1 MTAKIINKTEIFNK
15 MPKILLIFLFFLF
28 TSISLASDEKPG
40 RFFEDQPDVSQL
52 QIVLDMEYLGP

>member
-40 RFFEDQPDVSQL
+40 RFFEDQPDALNDGLSL
-52 QIVLDMEYLGP
+52 FDTYKK